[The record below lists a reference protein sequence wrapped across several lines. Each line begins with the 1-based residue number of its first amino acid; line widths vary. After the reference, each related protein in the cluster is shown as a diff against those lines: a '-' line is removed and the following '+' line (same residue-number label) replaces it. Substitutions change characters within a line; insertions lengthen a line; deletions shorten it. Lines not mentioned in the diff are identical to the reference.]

1 MTDTQILDA
10 LTDIF
15 RDIFDDDSVV
25 ITPASSAKAF
35 DAWDS
40 LSNVNIMVATEMHFG
55 VRFKTSEV
63 EGLGN
68 VGELVSLIQKQLA
81 AKG

>member
-1 MTDTQILDA
+1 MNDTQILDA

-25 ITPASSAKAF
+25 ITPASSAKDF

-63 EGLGN
+63 EGLSN
-68 VGELVSLIQKQLA
+68 VGELVSLIRKQLA